1 MAKKILFI
9 DSDEAFV
16 SGLAQAAAA
25 RGHTPLLSTNSEQGI
40 TLAKQ
45 ELPDLIVVC
54 VEAQPTNGYM
64 LCTRLK
70 KDDRLRSIPVILT
83 SANATQD
90 SFEKHKKL
98 KTRAEE
104 YLIKPF
110 EAPALFA
117 KLNPLLGLP
126 PDAPP
131 EEIIEMHDEPMG
143 MGIGDLVV
151 DDDEP
156 IQLHDHD
163 GAAPEGDTFMV
174 DEVEEV
180 VQVDEQSSSS
190 EGDPDLQ
197 MFDKAFDALE
207 MPGAP
212 PEPPS
217 DTAPIQTMPEH
228 HDEAMALSAEA
239 AHEAKSSAPHS
250 PANSDGE
257 KSIDELLGTLEGEP
271 AHHGGSSPE
280 LEARIQQLEAELAE
294 KVAELGS
301 ARAQSSGGSAEV
313 TRLKEQ
319 RNKQDKEI
327 LRLKEELHGKEREL
341 VEVQDSQTQLEHQ
354 VQVQRDEAVK
364 REAAA
369 KALQQRAEAL
379 AAAAKKFERELSAA
393 REELKAA
400 AGLKAKVAEL
410 EKTAGEAPALQKKLA
425 EAQEQLNGT
434 QAQLTD
440 VQESLAEAHAE
451 VEATK
456 ARAAELEKELEQ
468 ARELH
473 STELAGAREL
483 HATELDGA
491 RELHAQEVT
500 GVRGELSTVQHEHA
514 KVTEELASVREQ
526 HAAVQNDIAR
536 LNGDLETV
544 RAEMQTLAGEK
555 ELLADER
562 EELKKQV
569 TDALNMAA
577 QNEDRAVK
585 AYQKIKGDERLRERT
600 RKALAIALQLLDEAP
615 AVEAL
620 DEERTSQ
627 AKQSA

>member
-70 KDDRLRSIPVILT
+70 KDDRLKSIPVILT

-156 IQLHDHD
+156 IQMHDHD
-163 GAAPEGDTFMV
+163 AAAPEGDTFMV

-180 VQVDEQSSSS
+180 VQVDEQSASS

-217 DTAPIQTMPEH
+217 DTAPIQTMPDH

-271 AHHGGSSPE
+271 AHQGGSAE

-301 ARAQSSGGSAEV
+301 AKAQSSGGSAEV

-393 REELKAA
+393 REELKGMPA
-400 AGLKAKVAEL
+400 LKAKVAEL

-425 EAQEQLNGT
+425 EVQAHLDGT
-434 QAQLTD
+434 QAQLAD
-440 VQESLAEAHAE
+440 AQEGLAEAHAE
-451 VEATK
+451 AESAK

-468 ARELH
+468 ARDLH

-514 KVTEELASVREQ
+514 KATEELSSVREQ
-526 HAAVQNDIAR
+526 HAAVQTDLAR

-569 TDALNMAA
+569 TDALTMAA

-620 DEERTSQ
+620 DEERSTQ